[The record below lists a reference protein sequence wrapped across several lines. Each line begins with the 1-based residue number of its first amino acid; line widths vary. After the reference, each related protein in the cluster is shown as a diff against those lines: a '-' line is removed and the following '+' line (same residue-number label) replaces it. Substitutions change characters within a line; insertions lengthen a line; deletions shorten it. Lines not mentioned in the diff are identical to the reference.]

1 MAELDHSALAW
12 ALTEYAQRSG
22 ASFDTMRLHV
32 ALSKVKDQMSARDAL
47 SAVTGALGIR
57 SALIAKEPDVVNLP
71 LLTWHNARGW
81 GVVIDRNPNGQWHV
95 ITPDA
100 EHWVAGVELVDHTAT
115 LALQHGNGD
124 PVVSRSFTQELR
136 ESIREHRGILGEGVF
151 ASLMLG
157 VLTVVTSLY
166 SMQVYDRVIP
176 TRNGYTLAVLC
187 GGVLIMV
194 VIDLAVR
201 ISRARIMDTMI
212 IGVDA
217 KLSRQV
223 FQRLLAVRLDHFPKS
238 VGSLAAEL
246 RGYETVRGFYTA
258 STLFTLA
265 DLPVS
270 LLLLV
275 LIAVIA
281 SPVIALVP
289 LTAAVIGLALGFYY
303 RKRLNVL
310 ASKSAA
316 DNYMKTGVL
325 VETVEGIETIKSGG
339 GNWKFLSRWMD
350 LTGRSIHNDL
360 QSRQASENLGY
371 FTNTLQQVSYI
382 GIITLGA
389 VLAINGDI
397 TQGALIACSI
407 LGGRVMA
414 PIAAIPGLLV
424 QKSYADAAR
433 KGIDALYTRETDN
446 HGVARPLTPAAL
458 FGHYRLENVGFRYS
472 EKDPPIEIQ
481 RIDIQPG
488 DRVAVLGRIGSGK
501 STLLRLL
508 SGLYKPQA
516 GKVLL
521 DGLDMSQISAD
532 LLARNVG
539 YLQQDHRLFMGTLRE
554 NLLIGL
560 PDPPD
565 ALLRDALVKTG
576 LIQLVANHPMGIHL
590 PISEGGKGLS
600 GGQRQLVA
608 FTRILLMNP
617 SILLLDEPTAS
628 MDDAQER
635 QCLSVLEAHLA
646 QADGKKRTLV
656 VVTHRPAILPYVDKL
671 IVMNEGK
678 IALVGPRDA
687 VLASLRENEQKRAAA
702 AQPAHAQ
709 TQMPIS

>member
-1 MAELDHSALAW
+1 MDHSALAW
-12 ALTEYAQRSG
+12 SLTEYAQRAG

-32 ALSKVKDQMSARDAL
+32 ALMKVKDSSPARDAL
-47 SAVTGALGIR
+47 QAVSHSLGIR
-57 SALIAKEPDVVNLP
+57 GAQIASAPDVVNLP
-71 LLTWHNARGW
+71 MLTWDTNGGW
-81 GVVIDRNPNGQWHV
+81 GVVIDRSPDGKWHV
-95 ITPDA
+95 ITPDG
-100 EHWVAGVELVDHTAT
+100 EHWVTEFELANRTAT
-115 LALQHGNGD
+115 LPLQQAGD
-124 PVVSRSFTQELR
+124 TAAVSQTFSQALR
-136 ESIREHRGILGEGVF
+136 EAIREHRGVLGEGVF

-157 VLTVVTSLY
+157 LLTVVTSLY

-187 GGVLIMV
+187 IGVLIMV

-201 ISRARIMDTMI
+201 FSRARIMDSMI

-223 FQRLLAVRLDHFPKS
+223 FQRLLAVRLDQFPKS

-246 RGYETVRGFYTA
+246 RGYETVRTFYTA

-281 SPVIALVP
+281 SPIIALIP
-289 LTAAVIGLALGFYY
+289 LAAALIGLALGYYY
-303 RKRLNVL
+303 RKRLNEL
-310 ASKSAA
+310 AAKSAA

-339 GNWKFLSRWMD
+339 GSWKFLSRWMD
-350 LTGRSIHNDL
+350 LTGRSIQNDL
-360 QSRQASENLGY
+360 ESRHASENLGY

-389 VLAINGDI
+389 LLAINGEI
-397 TQGALIACSI
+397 TMGALIACSI

-414 PIAAIPGLLV
+414 PITAIPGLLV
-424 QKSYADAAR
+424 QKSYSDAAR

-446 HGVARPLTPAAL
+446 HAVSRPLTPATLA
-458 FGHYRLENVGFRYS
+458 GHYRLDNVGFRYS

-481 RIDIQPG
+481 HLDIQTG
-488 DRVAVLGRIGSGK
+488 DRVAVIGRIGSGK

-508 SGLYKPQA
+508 SGLYKPQV

-521 DGLDMSQISAD
+521 DGLDMTQISAN
-532 LLARNVG
+532 LLSRNIG
-539 YLQQDHRLFMGTLRE
+539 YLQQDHRLFMGSLRE

-565 ALLRDALVKTG
+565 ALLRDAMIKTG
-576 LIQLVANHPMGIHL
+576 LIHLVANHPMGINL

-635 QCLSVLEAHLA
+635 QCLAVLKAHMD
-646 QADGKKRTLV
+646 QSDEMTRTLI
-656 VVTHRPAILPYVDKL
+656 VVTHRPSILPFVDKL
-671 IVMNEGK
+671 VVMNDGK
-678 IALVGPRDA
+678 VAMAGPRDA
-687 VLASLRENEQKRAAA
+687 VLAALRENEQKRVNQM
-702 AQPAHAQ
+702 QPQ
-709 TQMPIS
+709 TTKP

>member
-1 MAELDHSALAW
+1 MTHDALAW
-12 ALTEYAQRSG
+12 ALTEYAQRAG
-22 ASFDTMRLHV
+22 TSFDSMRLHV
-32 ALSKVKDQMSARDAL
+32 ALMKVKDGSSARDAL
-47 SAVTGALGIR
+47 RAVTQSLGIGR
-57 SALIAKEPDVVNLP
+57 AQFSTTPDVVNLP
-71 LLTWHNARGW
+71 MLTWHRERGW

-100 EHWVAGVELVDHTAT
+100 EHWVTEVELIDHTAS
-115 LALQHGNGD
+115 LPLQLGNGD
-124 PVVSRSFTQELR
+124 TAVSRSFSQELR
-136 ESIREHRGILGEGVF
+136 EAIHEHRGILGEGVF

-157 VLTVVTSLY
+157 LLTVVTSLY

-187 GGVLIMV
+187 IGVLIMV

-201 ISRARIMDTMI
+201 FSRARIMDAMI
-212 IGVDA
+212 IGIDS

-223 FQRLLAVRLDHFPKS
+223 FQRLLSVRLDHFPKS

-246 RGYETVRGFYTA
+246 RGYETVRSFYTA

-270 LLLLV
+270 LLLLL
-275 LIAVIA
+275 LIAIIA

-289 LTAAVIGLALGFYY
+289 LVAALVGLALGSYY
-303 RKRLNVL
+303 LKRLNDL
-310 ASKSAA
+310 AAKSAA

-360 QSRQASENLGY
+360 QSRHASENLGY

-389 VLAINGDI
+389 VLAINGQM
-397 TQGALIACSI
+397 TMGALIACSI
-407 LGGRVMA
+407 LGGRVMS

-424 QKSYADAAR
+424 QKSYSDAAR
-433 KGIDALYTRETDN
+433 KGIDSLYMRETDN
-446 HGVARPLTPAAL
+446 HAVARPLTPATL
-458 FGHYRLENVGFRYS
+458 SGQYRLESVGFRYS

-481 RIDIQPG
+481 RLDIQPG
-488 DRVAVLGRIGSGK
+488 DRIAVVGRIGSGK

-508 SGLYKPQA
+508 SGLYKPQV

-521 DGLDMSQISAD
+521 DGLDMAQISAN
-532 LLARNVG
+532 LLARNIG
-539 YLQQDHRLFMGTLRE
+539 YLQQEHRLFMGTLRE

-565 ALLRDALVKTG
+565 ALLRDAMLKTG
-576 LIQLVANHPMGIHL
+576 LIHLVANHPLGINL

-635 QCLSVLEAHLA
+635 QCLAVLKEHMD
-646 QADGKKRTLV
+646 QTDGLNRTLV
-656 VVTHRPAILPYVDKL
+656 VVTHRPSILPYVEKL
-671 IVMNEGK
+671 IVMNNGK
-678 IALVGPRDA
+678 IAMAGPRDA
-687 VLASLRENEQKRAAA
+687 VLDALRENEQKRNHQVE
-702 AQPAHAQ
+702 AQVP
-709 TQMPIS
+709 TP

>member
-1 MAELDHSALAW
+1 MDHSALAW
-12 ALTEYAQRSG
+12 ALSEYAQRSG
-22 ASFDTMRLHV
+22 TSFDSVRLHV
-32 ALSKVKDQMSARDAL
+32 ALSKVKDASSARDAL
-47 SAVTGALGIR
+47 SAVTQSLGIR
-57 SALIAKEPDVVNLP
+57 NAAIAKVPDVVLLP
-71 LLTWHNARGW
+71 MLTWHANRGW
-81 GVVIDRNPNGQWHV
+81 GVVIDRTPDGQWHV
-95 ITPDA
+95 ISPDEEYWA
-100 EHWVAGVELVDHTAT
+100 PEVELIDRTAT
-115 LALQHGNGD
+115 LALQQGNGD
-124 PVVSRSFTQELR
+124 PKITHSFSQELR
-136 ESIREHRGILGEGVF
+136 EAIREHRGILGEGVF

-157 VLTVVTSLY
+157 LLTVVTSLY

-187 GGVLIMV
+187 MGVLIMV

-201 ISRARIMDTMI
+201 FSRARIMDTMI
-212 IGVDA
+212 IGIDA

-223 FQRLLAVRLDHFPKS
+223 FQRLLAVRLDQFPKS

-246 RGYETVRGFYTA
+246 RGYETVRSFYTA

-270 LLLLV
+270 LLLLA

-289 LTAAVIGLALGFYY
+289 LTAAIIALALGFYY
-303 RKRLNVL
+303 RKRLNEL

-316 DNYMKTGVL
+316 DSYMKTGVL

-360 QSRQASENLGY
+360 KSRHASENLGY
-371 FTNTLQQVSYI
+371 FTNTLQQISYI

-389 VLAINGDI
+389 VLAIDGVI
-397 TQGALIACSI
+397 TMGALIACSI

-414 PIAAIPGLLV
+414 PITAIPGLLV
-424 QKSYADAAR
+424 QKSYSDAAR
-433 KGIDALYTRETDN
+433 KGIDALYSREVDN
-446 HGVARPLTPAAL
+446 HAVARPLTPATL
-458 FGHYRLENVGFRYS
+458 TGQYRLENVGFRYS

-481 RIDIQPG
+481 RLEIQPG
-488 DRVAVLGRIGSGK
+488 DRVAVVGRIGSGK

-508 SGLYKPQA
+508 SGLYKPQL

-521 DGLDMSQISAD
+521 DGLDMAHISAN
-532 LLARNVG
+532 LLSRNIG
-539 YLQQDHRLFMGTLRE
+539 YLQQEHRLFMGTLRE

-565 ALLRDALVKTG
+565 ALLRDAMIKTG
-576 LIQLVANHPMGIHL
+576 LIHLVANHPLGINL

-600 GGQRQLVA
+600 GGQRQLVT

-635 QCLSVLEAHLA
+635 QCLAVLKEHMD
-646 QADGKKRTLV
+646 QEDGLKRTLI
-656 VVTHRPAILPYVDKL
+656 VVTHRTSILPFVDKL
-671 IVMNEGK
+671 IVMSDGK
-678 IALVGPRDA
+678 VAMAGAKDA
-687 VLASLRENEQKRAAA
+687 VLDALRENEKKRAT
-702 AQPAHAQ
+702 QIQVQ
-709 TQMPIS
+709 TPNP